1 MNLKDKF
8 SSLDEVDLC
17 RLVIALKWYVHS
29 LPNDSIR
36 KLFQETLDKLY
47 GKENW
52 VMNLL
57 KLNVVFKG
65 VSKRDGGEFTNDKG
79 EVIKYDPSF
88 IIKFDEDVNG
98 EIIERR
104 LKFPITNKALE
115 HKLKEVEAYSK
126 IVLLCD
132 VQLYSANAKVLPIDM
147 E

>member
-1 MNLKDKF
+1 
-8 SSLDEVDLC
+8 
-17 RLVIALKWYVHS
+17 
-29 LPNDSIR
+29 
-36 KLFQETLDKLY
+36 
-47 GKENW
+47 
-52 VMNLL
+52 MNLL

-88 IIKFDEDVNG
+88 IVKFDEDVNG
-98 EIIERR
+98 EIVERR